1 MIISIDETRVVEAAE
16 YANRLNQINKDNCKT
31 CATEYEKMLSSF
43 RKKAK
48 HSDDEVLI
56 CTESNKILGV
66 LAVCVDP
73 KEKYIEAVNGVYAK
87 EKYQEIA
94 VQFFKYLKKKYA
106 GFHFDAVYSQENK
119 EAICFMESIGAS
131 CISIDLEMT
140 LIKDDFQYLKGNK
153 QVLPLSDKYYESFRR
168 LHDESHLD
176 VYWTGNRILSA
187 LDKFDV
193 FIALEKDE
201 LVGSV
206 VTSTGGG
213 KREGIYFIETDKCYR
228 RQGYAKGLLGK
239 SIDKAFL
246 SGASELAIQVEIENS
261 PAIHLYES
269 FGFQKV
275 YTANTYSI
283 ESL

>member
-1 MIISIDETRVVEAAE
+1 VIISIDETRVVEAAE
-16 YANRLNQINKDNCKT
+16 YANRLNQINKPKCKS
-31 CATEYEKMLSSF
+31 CATEYERMLSSF

-56 CTESNKILGV
+56 CIEDNEILGV
-66 LAVCVDP
+66 LAVCVVP
-73 KEKYIEAVNGVYAK
+73 KEKYIEAVDGVYAK

-94 VQFFKYLKKKYA
+94 MLFFKHLKKKYD

-119 EAICFMESIGAS
+119 EAICFMESIGAN
-131 CISIDLEMT
+131 CISIDLEMK
-140 LIKDDFQYLKGNK
+140 LIKDDFESLKGNK
-153 QVLPLSDKYYESFRR
+153 QILPLSYKYYESFRR
-168 LHDESHLD
+168 LHDENHLD
-176 VYWTGNRILSA
+176 VYWTGDRLLAA

-201 LVGSV
+201 LVGSI

-213 KREGIYFIETDKCYR
+213 KREGIYFIETDKRYR

-246 SGASELAIQVEIENS
+246 SGASELVIQVEIENS
-261 PAIHLYES
+261 PAINLYKS

-275 YTANTYSI
+275 YTSNTYSI
-283 ESL
+283 EAL